1 MQKQGW
7 QAPKSCIERL
17 LLLQISLQR
26 KKLEFNGEEVDE
38 QPGDFRVAFQELEEL
53 TSKGAVGNN

>member
-26 KKLEFNGEEVDE
+26 RKLEFNGEEVDE